1 MGAPPRS
8 TIVRSVTDARYDV
21 VGEPVE
27 LVWFV
32 EGGPEDVAI
41 QAQSTVPSGQRLRPV
56 LPAATE
62 AVPVGADGR
71 DHVVDARNGGRVPT
85 GSAAPWS
92 MAARA
97 AGRASGG
104 RDVLSGDT
112 HPSASW
118 PMARN
123 RRGLRAPTQIDTWW
137 TERGPGSWPAVQLKR
152 PSMRDRPAGSS
163 AAHTIRMPS
172 MLACRLSPGVRTGPP
187 MAAIPS
193 AKPPAPTAI
202 STRPPVSTSK
212 LAAAL
217 ATIAGARSARSA
229 RLGMTEI
236 RRGPSAGGG

>member
-97 AGRASGG
+97 AGRSSGG
-104 RDVLSGDT
+104 RYVLSGDT

-118 PMARN
+118 PMARS

-137 TERGPGSWPAVQLKR
+137 TVGGVPEGGTQGCGQQQA
-152 PSMRDRPAGSS
+152 RDRADEGHGGAVADAVGEVDGADGDDDAAGER
-163 AAHTIRMPS
+163 HP
-172 MLACRLSPGVRTGPP
+172 
-187 MAAIPS
+187 
-193 AKPPAPTAI
+193 
-202 STRPPVSTSK
+202 
-212 LAAAL
+212 
-217 ATIAGARSARSA
+217 
-229 RLGMTEI
+229 E
-236 RRGPSAGGG
+236 RRGAPQPRREHEHEQHAHGDADAGQRQHLSQPPQRHPPPPPRRLP